1 MADIVISEFIDTAS
15 VERLKTTYSVHR
27 DDELWTR
34 RDELGALLRDALAII
49 LRNRTQ
55 LDAELLAKAP
65 KLQVV
70 GRLGVG
76 LDNID
81 LAICKARGIAVCP
94 AVGANAQAVAEY
106 VIAAA
111 MTLLRWAAFSSSG
124 RLLHGEWP
132 RQEMGEGR
140 ELSGKTLGLIGFGA
154 IGQGAAAKA
163 RCLGMATIA
172 SDSNLGDD
180 HPAWRETARV
190 GLQDL
195 LGRADIVSLHCPLT
209 PETRGLIGPA
219 EIAAMKPGAL
229 LINTARGGIVDET
242 ALAAALRSGQ
252 LGGAALDVFDSEPMT
267 AETAALFAGLPNLML
282 TPHIAG
288 ITVESNRRISAITVE
303 NVLKVLKERGA

>member
-1 MADIVISEFIDTAS
+1 MADIVISEFIDTAP
-15 VERLKTTYSVHR
+15 VKRLKPAYSVHR
-27 DDELWTR
+27 DDNLWTK
-34 RDELGALLRDALAII
+34 RDELGALLADALAII

-81 LAICKARGIAVCP
+81 LAICEARGIAVCP

-111 MTLLRWAAFSSSG
+111 LMLLRWAAFSGSG
-124 RLLHGEWP
+124 RLRRGEWP

-154 IGQGAAAKA
+154 IGQATAAKA
-163 RCLGMATIA
+163 RSLGMTTIA
-172 SDSNLGDD
+172 LDSNLAESD
-180 HPAWRETARV
+180 PAWRETSNV
-190 GLQDL
+190 GLVDL
-195 LGRADIVSLHCPLT
+195 LGRSDIVSLHCPLT
-209 PETRGLIGPA
+209 PETLGLIGPA
-219 EIAAMKPGAL
+219 EIAVVKPGAI

-242 ALAAALRSGQ
+242 ALADALRSGQ
-252 LGGAALDVFDSEPMT
+252 LGGAALDVFDSEPIT